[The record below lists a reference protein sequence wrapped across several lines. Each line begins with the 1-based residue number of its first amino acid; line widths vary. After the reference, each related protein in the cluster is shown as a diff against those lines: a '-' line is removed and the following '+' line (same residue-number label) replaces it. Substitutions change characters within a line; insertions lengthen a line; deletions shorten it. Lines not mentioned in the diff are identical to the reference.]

1 MEKDEIEQVE
11 NKDDANKRVD
21 EILKKAK
28 EKGKVT
34 YGELASEL
42 GEADAEQI
50 DKVLFSDI
58 DVRKK
63 RIAIRK
69 LKRKGLDSKYI
80 KIFINLLEYIQKI

>member
-1 MEKDEIEQVE
+1 M
-11 NKDDANKRVD
+11 
-21 EILKKAK
+21 KK
-28 EKGKVT
+28 
-34 YGELASEL
+34 
-42 GEADAEQI
+42 I
-50 DKVLFSDI
+50 LFSDI